1 MYDTTTS
8 PSPNPPRPLMR
19 TVVFPVA
26 VAVAALAIAIV
37 GSMAVRGDGGIDA
50 VNLWVEGLSGRSGG
64 FLSSLGVL
72 APFGF
77 AFTAGVAAAFNPCG
91 FAMLPGY
98 MGLYLGTGDTDAR
111 PSVVRQLGTALLV
124 GLSVTAGF
132 VLLFAAAGAIIGF
145 GARSVIK
152 SVLPYL
158 GLGIGVVLVIVGAW
172 LLSGGKL
179 YTALAQQAA
188 GKLGNPT
195 TANVGGYFLFG
206 VSYGVASL
214 SCTLPIFLSV
224 VGASFAAEGA
234 GISFTQFVL
243 YALGMGSVIMAIT
256 LSMALFRGAMVSL
269 VRRAM
274 PYVEPVGTWLMIVAG
289 TYIVFYWLT
298 LGEALG

>member
-8 PSPNPPRPLMR
+8 PGASPRPLLR
-19 TVVFPVA
+19 TVIYPVA
-26 VAVAALAIAIV
+26 VVLGALAIAVV
-37 GSMAVRGDGGIDA
+37 GAMFARGDGGIDA
-50 VNLWVEGLSGRSGG
+50 VNLWVEGVSGRSGG
-64 FLSSLGVL
+64 FVSGLGVL

-98 MGLYLGTGDTDAR
+98 MGLYMGTGNADAR
-111 PSVVRQLGTALLV
+111 ASVARQLATALLV

-132 VLLFAAAGAIIGF
+132 VLLFAAAGAVIGF
-145 GARSVIK
+145 GARSVVK

-158 GLGIGVVLVIVGAW
+158 GLGIGVVLIIVGGW

-179 YTALAQQAA
+179 YTALAQRVAS
-188 GKLGNPT
+188 KLGNPA

-224 VGASFAAEGA
+224 VGASFAADGA

-243 YALGMGSVIMAIT
+243 YALGMGAVILAIT
-256 LSMALFRGAMVSL
+256 LSMALFRGAMVSF

>member
-1 MYDTTTS
+1 MRSLT
-8 PSPNPPRPLMR
+8 R
-19 TVVFPVA
+19 TVFYPSA
-26 VAVAALAIAIV
+26 VAVAALAIAV
-37 GSMAVRGDGGIDA
+37 LGAMAARGGGEMDA

-64 FLSSLGVL
+64 FISELGML

-98 MGLYLGTGDTDAR
+98 MGLYLRTGDADAR
-111 PSVVRQLGTALLV
+111 QSALRQLGTALVV

-145 GARSVIK
+145 GARSVVRG
-152 SVLPYL
+152 VLPYL
-158 GLGIGVVLVIVGAW
+158 GLGIGVVLIAVGAW

-179 YTALAQQAA
+179 YTSLAQRAA
-188 GKLGNPT
+188 GKLGNPA

-224 VGASFAAEGA
+224 VGASFAAEGG

-243 YALGMGSVIMAIT
+243 YALGMGAVILSIT
-256 LSMALFRGAMVSL
+256 LSIALFRGAMVSF

-289 TYIVFYWLT
+289 AYIVFYWLT
-298 LGEALG
+298 VGRS

>member
-8 PSPNPPRPLMR
+8 PSPPRPLMR
-19 TVVFPVA
+19 TVVYPVA

-77 AFTAGVAAAFNPCG
+77 AFSAGVAAAFNPCG

-111 PSVVRQLGTALLV
+111 PSALRQLGTALLV

-158 GLGIGVVLVIVGAW
+158 GLGIGVALVVVGAW

-188 GKLGNPT
+188 SKLGNPA

-224 VGASFAAEGA
+224 VGASFAADAA

-256 LSMALFRGAMVSL
+256 LSMAVFRGAMVSF

-274 PYVEPVGTWLMIVAG
+274 PYVEPVGTWLMIIAG